1 MSSGDPRIQAIQRRQ
16 LLLFSGLAGTL
27 LLVFVL
33 WFGAGGG
40 DAPEMLRGI
49 QAELAAPGSA
59 EAGWVRQSEMRLGT
73 IESQLREIETRNQ
86 QLERDNV
93 RLQERLAEDADNA
106 QLMIDTQAAMIEELA
121 GAMDAASVPAG
132 AVTQAGAAPVN
143 PFAPA
148 GGAGAPAGPADGTE
162 GGEVAEPAMR
172 APLMR
177 TFELQDPFP
186 SGAGGGT
193 SGVPNAEKP
202 LSQYVP
208 AGSYAEAVVLAGAD
222 ASAGVQSQG
231 DPRPVLLRLTSPAY
245 GAAVEGVAATTD
257 LEGCTLTGA
266 AFGDLSSE
274 KVYVRLQTMACAGV
288 SPDSVIETS
297 VAGFVAGGGRAGVRG
312 PVVSREG
319 ALVERAFMA
328 GVFSG
333 FGRGAS
339 QAFGPQAVLT
349 GGGAATV
356 ANTDLE
362 SIGRSGLG
370 AGAATAGEAVSD
382 YLIRR
387 AEQYQPVVQLAAG
400 SSVTVVFLEGAW
412 LDGRID
418 AAQENQG

>member
-1 MSSGDPRIQAIQRRQ
+1 MTSGDPRIQAIQRRQ
-16 LLLFSGLAGTL
+16 ILLFSGLAGTL
-27 LLVFVL
+27 LLVFIL
-33 WFGAGGG
+33 WLGAGGG
-40 DAPEMLRGI
+40 DAPETLRGI
-49 QAELAAPGSA
+49 QAELVAPGSA
-59 EAGWVRQSEMRLGT
+59 EAGWVRQSETRLGA
-73 IESQLREIETRNQ
+73 IESQLREIETRNR
-86 QLERDNV
+86 QLEQENV

-106 QLMIDTQAAMIEELA
+106 RLVIDRQVAVIEELTNSLDSASALA
-121 GAMDAASVPAG
+121 G
-132 AVTQAGAAPVN
+132 GAAPAN

-148 GGAGAPAGPADGTE
+148 GVGAGAQQGPTDGE
-162 GGEVAEPAMR
+162 RVRGVAEPALR

-177 TFELQDPFP
+177 TFELREPPAQ
-186 SGAGGGT
+186 GAAGGV
-193 SGVPNAEKP
+193 SGVPISEKP
-202 LSQYVP
+202 LSRYVP

-245 GAAVEGVAATTD
+245 GAAVEGVASTAD
-257 LEGCTLTGA
+257 LQGCTVTGA

-274 KVYVRLQTMACAGV
+274 KVYVRLQTMACAGDT
-288 SPDSVIETS
+288 PDSVIETS

-339 QAFGPQAVLT
+339 QAFGPQAVLS

-412 LDGRID
+412 LDGRTG
-418 AAQENQG
+418 AALENQG